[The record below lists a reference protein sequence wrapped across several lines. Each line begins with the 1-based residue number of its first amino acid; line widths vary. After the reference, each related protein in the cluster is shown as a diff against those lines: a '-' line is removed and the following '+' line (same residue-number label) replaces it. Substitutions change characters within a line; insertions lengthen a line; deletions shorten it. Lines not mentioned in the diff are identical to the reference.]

1 MILGFDFDNTI
12 IRYDALF
19 HRVARE
25 EGLID
30 ASIPVNKN
38 AVRDHLR
45 SAGNEEAWTQMQGTV
60 YGARMQ
66 EAQAFPGAIETLRA
80 LRDAGHTLYII
91 SHKTRYPYLGERHDL
106 HASARSWIEAHLH
119 GVLPSE
125 HVLFHEKKE
134 EKIARIG
141 ALGCAAFVD
150 DLPEILLHAAFP
162 AGVTRYLFAEEAD
175 AHPAYTR
182 LRDWAEVRGRL
193 CA

>member
-12 IRYDALF
+12 VRYDALF
-19 HRVARE
+19 HKVARE

-30 ASIPVNKN
+30 ASVPVNKN

-45 SAGNEEAWTQMQGTV
+45 AAGNEDAWTRMQGTV

-66 EAQAFPGAIETLRA
+66 EAEAFTGAIETLSA

-91 SHKTRYPYLGERHDL
+91 SHKTRYPYLGEPHDL
-106 HASARSWIEAHLH
+106 HACARGWIENNLAE
-119 GVLPSE
+119 VLPAS

-141 ALGCAAFVD
+141 ALKCEAFVD
-150 DLPEILLHAAFP
+150 DLPEILLHVAFP
-162 AGVTRYLFAEEAD
+162 SGVTRYLFAENAKP
-175 AHPAYTR
+175 HPDYTS
-182 LRDWAEVRGRL
+182 LRNWAEVKARL
-193 CA
+193 HG